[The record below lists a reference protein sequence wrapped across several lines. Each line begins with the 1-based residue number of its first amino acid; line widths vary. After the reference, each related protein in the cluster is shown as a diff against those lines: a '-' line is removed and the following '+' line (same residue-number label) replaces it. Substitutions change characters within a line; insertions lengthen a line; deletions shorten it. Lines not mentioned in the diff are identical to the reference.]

1 MCGLEAA
8 EELVQGMEHLL
19 RETLG
24 DFVLVLA
31 AAFEQGGEPLV
42 AGQCQ
47 QPLFGQQQT
56 ERRAERAPGGVDQV
70 REAEV
75 HPAGALASRGGD
87 QAQGNA
93 VEQHPGGDPGAA
105 QQALRTP
112 LGRCLQ
118 SAGAGRRLV
127 EFLAGGEHL
136 HQQLP
141 RRRAVLRIPLANREV
156 CAQRLSVVRE
166 NDRQIVRDGSFF
178 RTHVALGRIG
188 PAENRAREFA
198 KVSHERLGIVPR
210 KDDPLVDTPGKQ
222 RLPLRILTVQ
232 DRTRL
237 DQCRCRDHQSVRLYE
252 TQPFEVGT
260 CVRIRRRHMS
270 ADFGSGA
277 ERLRVEQRS
286 MFSREATIRTG
297 REDSSGGTRDHG
309 RIHEVALQTRV
320 IRVQQARAT
329 DQSERYDVL
338 VVGLQC
344 STLDEFGLALA
355 NPSTA
360 DLTDP
365 SSHSARF
372 QQPACE
378 VAIAH
383 QFFQHSATDDKL
395 SAAIVQPVPEPC
407 SGCGPLSPEYFERDA
422 RIDNGAHQ

>member
-1 MCGLEAA
+1 MR
-8 EELVQGMEHLL
+8 LL
-19 RETLG
+19 
-24 DFVLVLA
+24 
-31 AAFEQGGEPLV
+31 FEQGGEPLV

-105 QQALRTP
+105 QEALRTP

-127 EFLAGGEHL
+127 EVVSGGEHL

-141 RRRAVLRIPLANREV
+141 RRRAVLRIPLANREDR
-156 CAQRLSVVRE
+156 AQRLSVVRE
-166 NDRQIVRDGSFF
+166 NDRQI
-178 RTHVALGRIG
+178 GRNG
-188 PAENRAREFA
+188 RLCRAGVTPRREAPAEDRAREFSE
-198 KVSHERLGIVPR
+198 VSHGRLGIAPR
-210 KDDPLVDTPGKQ
+210 EDHAFVDTPGEH
-222 RLPLRILTVQ
+222 RLRLRILPIQ
-232 DRTRL
+232 DRSRL
-237 DQCRCRDHQSVRLYE
+237 DQRRCRDHQSVRLYE

-277 ERLRVEQRS
+277 ERPRVEQRS

-320 IRVQQARAT
+320 IRV
-329 DQSERYDVL
+329 
-338 VVGLQC
+338 
-344 STLDEFGLALA
+344 
-355 NPSTA
+355 
-360 DLTDP
+360 
-365 SSHSARF
+365 
-372 QQPACE
+372 
-378 VAIAH
+378 
-383 QFFQHSATDDKL
+383 
-395 SAAIVQPVPEPC
+395 
-407 SGCGPLSPEYFERDA
+407 
-422 RIDNGAHQ
+422 